1 MQCQQ
6 VVQEVWYL
14 ESLVTRVKHLED
26 IPNRFLVE
34 CKNLKKT
41 ELNSILNIVKA
52 LIGVEAGIQV
62 ILIFYGL
69 FTRFLRDL

>member
-1 MQCQQ
+1 M
-6 VVQEVWYL
+6 
-14 ESLVTRVKHLED
+14 T
-26 IPNRFLVE
+26 IRFLVE

-52 LIGVEAGIQV
+52 LIGAEAGIQV

-69 FTRFLRDL
+69 FTHFSP

>member
-1 MQCQQ
+1 VQCQQ
-6 VVQEVWYL
+6 VVQGVWYL
-14 ESLVTRVKHLED
+14 ESLLTRVKHLEEMT
-26 IPNRFLVE
+26 IRFLVE

-52 LIGVEAGIQV
+52 LIGAEAGIQV

-69 FTRFLRDL
+69 FTHFSP